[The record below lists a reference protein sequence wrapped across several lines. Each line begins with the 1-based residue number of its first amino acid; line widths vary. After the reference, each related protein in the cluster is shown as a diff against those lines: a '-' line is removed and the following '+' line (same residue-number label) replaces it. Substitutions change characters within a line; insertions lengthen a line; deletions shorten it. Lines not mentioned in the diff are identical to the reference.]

1 MSDQW
6 VRTPAQQAAIDLQ
19 VLIDAHRRP
28 DVVVRTYPGDPA
40 EAYSDYQADAGRMI
54 PAGWYPIAQQ
64 FTSGT
69 TDSAH
74 IAMFGV
80 LAPAVGSVAF
90 LAVTWQFQ
98 GPGVATPPLRSPETQ
113 VPGFSNGRSGDG
125 DPDAPG

>member
-6 VRTPAQQAAIDLQ
+6 ERTPARQAAIDLQ
-19 VLIDAHRRP
+19 ALIDAHRRP

-40 EAYSDYQADAGRMI
+40 QAYLDYQADANRMI

-64 FTSGT
+64 FTSGS

-80 LAPAVGSVAF
+80 LAPAVGSVGF

-98 GPGVATPPLRSPETQ
+98 GSDTPAPPLRSPE
-113 VPGFSNGRSGDG
+113 
-125 DPDAPG
+125 A